1 MAITELT
8 KRITPPSGVVAN
20 DWGPV
25 ERLVGAALPT
35 AYRAL
40 VDAYGAG
47 DFGGVLRLW
56 SPNAETTDHAFARQ
70 TLEHMDRLGRSFAG
84 GRAPMPMLAFSP
96 TKGVLPWAAAAEG
109 VVCFDTVGAPDAWK
123 VVFVPNEGD
132 PIAFD
137 GDASAFVLAA
147 LDGKILGFDAT
158 AVSTFEPA
166 R

>member
-8 KRITPPSGVVAN
+8 NRIPAPSGVVAN
-20 DWGPV
+20 DWAPV
-25 ERLVGAALPT
+25 ERLLGAALPT

-40 VDAYGAG
+40 VDAYGPG

-70 TLEHMDRLGRSFAG
+70 SLEHMDRLGRSFAG
-84 GRAPMPMLAFSP
+84 GRAPMPMLASSP
-96 TKGVLPWAAAAEG
+96 TKGALPWAAAANG
-109 VVCFDTVGAPDAWK
+109 VACFDTVGTPDSWK
-123 VVFVPNEGD
+123 VVFVPNDGD

-137 GDASAFVLAA
+137 GDAAAFVLAV
-147 LDGKILGFDAT
+147 LDGKVPGFDA
-158 AVSTFEPA
+158 AAPKTFEPA